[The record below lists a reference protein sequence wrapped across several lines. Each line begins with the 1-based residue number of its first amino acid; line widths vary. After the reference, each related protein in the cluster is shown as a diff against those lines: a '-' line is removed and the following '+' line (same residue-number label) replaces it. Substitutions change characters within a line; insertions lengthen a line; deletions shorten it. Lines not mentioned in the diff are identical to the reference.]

1 MRNFKMLTLNFVY
14 SCLFLCVFTCFFTSY
29 LIFTFHLVFR
39 GNEKWEAYICVICYL
54 RYMCFSFPLRGAPHS
69 CYTLPA
75 PRLSHLP
82 SPHSL
87 FIYLYLSVSG
97 FSDPPL
103 PTLHT
108 FNRHSSLCFS
118 SCTSCPLLSFIMAD
132 KTFPFV
138 HFLIS
143 SDLFTCLFVFK
154 VRKEHQFPSFLLLSS
169 FK

>member
-1 MRNFKMLTLNFVY
+1 MRSLYLCDLLSSVYVLLFPITRRSTLLLHPSRPAFI
-14 SCLFLCVFTCFFTSY
+14 SSP
-29 LIFTFHLVFR
+29 
-39 GNEKWEAYICVICYL
+39 
-54 RYMCFSFPLRGAPHS
+54 FPS
-69 CYTLPA
+69 
-75 PRLSHLP
+75 
-82 SPHSL
+82 SL

-118 SCTSCPLLSFIMAD
+118 SCTSYPLLSFIMAD

-143 SDLFTCLFVFK
+143 SDLFTCLFGFK